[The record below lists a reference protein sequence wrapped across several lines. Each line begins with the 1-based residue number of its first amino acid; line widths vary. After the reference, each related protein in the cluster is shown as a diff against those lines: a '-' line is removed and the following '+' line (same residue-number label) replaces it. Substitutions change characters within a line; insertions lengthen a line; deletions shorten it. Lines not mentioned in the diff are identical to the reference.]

1 MPIIAAPH
9 ELADPDIYLDL
20 NPVVHREIYLKC
32 EGLNF
37 GGSVKMRAAAAMINA
52 AKRAAQIDQD
62 SVLIESSSGNLG
74 VAISVIAS
82 SMGLGFTCV
91 TDRNCNETTFK
102 MMRALGTEV
111 IVVEEQDPDG
121 GYLQARIDTVQ
132 KLCAS
137 DDRYVWLNQ
146 YTNEANWSVHYAS
159 TAPSI
164 LNQFPQLDVLFVGVG
179 TGGTAM
185 GCVRYFR
192 DSGTSARVIA
202 IDAVGSVSFG
212 GPKSQRLVPGLGAA
226 VQPPLLDRRVFDDV
240 VHVPELDTIRICR
253 FLAAKGMLFGGSTG
267 TVVSGAL
274 CWLSKHDPERNM
286 RCVCISADMGERYLD
301 TVYNDSWVESHFGDQ
316 SVRQR

>member
-1 MPIIAAPH
+1 
-9 ELADPDIYLDL
+9 
-20 NPVVHREIYLKC
+20 
-32 EGLNF
+32 
-37 GGSVKMRAAAAMINA
+37 MINA
-52 AKRAAQIDQD
+52 AKRAAQIDQN

-111 IVVEEQDPDG
+111 IAVEEEDPDG
-121 GYLQARIDTVQ
+121 GYLQARIDTVK

-164 LNQFPQLDVLFVGVG
+164 LKQFPQLDVLFVGVG

-212 GPKSQRLVPGLGAA
+212 GPKSPRFVPGLGAA
-226 VQPPLLDRRVFDDV
+226 VLPPLLDRRVFDDV
-240 VHVPELDTIRICR
+240 VHVPELDTIGICR
-253 FLAAKGMLFGGSTG
+253 FLASKGMLFGGSTG
-267 TVVSGAL
+267 TVVGGAL
-274 CWLSKHDPERNM
+274 SWLSQHDPERNM

-301 TVYNDSWVESHFGDQ
+301 TVYNDSWVESHFGD
-316 SVRQR
+316 

>member
-20 NPVVHREIYLKC
+20 NPAVHREIYLKC

-52 AKRAAQIDQD
+52 AKRAAQIGQD

-74 VAISVIAS
+74 VAISVISS

-111 IVVEEQDPDG
+111 IVVEEEDQDG
-121 GYLQARIDTVQ
+121 GYLQARIDTVK

-146 YTNEANWSVHYAS
+146 YTNEANWSIHYTS

-164 LNQFPQLDVLFVGVG
+164 LKQFPQLDALFVGVG
-179 TGGTAM
+179 TGGTAI
-185 GCVRYFR
+185 GCARHFR
-192 DSGTSARVIA
+192 DSGTSVRVIA

-212 GPKSQRLVPGLGAA
+212 GPKSPRLVPGLGAA
-226 VQPPLLDRRVFDDV
+226 VRPPLLERHVFDDV

-253 FLAAKGMLFGGSTG
+253 FLASRGMLFGGSTG

-274 CWLSKHDPERNM
+274 CWLSQHDPERNM

-301 TVYNDSWVESHFGDQ
+301 TVYNDSWVKSNFGDQ
-316 SVRQR
+316 SMRQR